1 MMSPPSCI
9 AQRRRR
15 RRALSIC
22 IYFSI
27 IAFIYHIMMMLYLA
41 HDLPDPISILSPQLQ
56 IKKKQQQQQQSS
68 LLSYEQHHSISRKLT
83 DQQIIEHPSSATH
96 KHENTHTHENIS
108 EENIEDIITDGETIA
123 AILQGDINFSEYLA
137 NSTTPT
143 TTKATTPRLR
153 FIPGQITNLT
163 KANILHYCYSNPDIY
178 AKHFPESIR
187 QVSTIS
193 DKYKL
198 VYLHL
203 PKSGSSTSR
212 YLLEHSLDGH
222 NAPLNPQGND
232 LDTRYLNYT
241 VFTFVREPLQ
251 RFYSQYDEVF
261 LRYAPW
267 MKRKRYFKHPYP
279 FIYTNI
285 TTLAEYRN
293 IYCPLE
299 LIPSYIREEKM
310 NNTQA
315 FILWR
320 TKQQTKEN
328 GTLALRFEQFVERYD
343 GLNPYDI
350 HLHLQVPHIS
360 NKYTGRPRRVD
371 EIYSTDSNNTIS
383 NWEYIV
389 KKHGRSL
396 PEEENESF
404 NARSAPRRF
413 KTSLVSNE
421 TKQKICRISAIDYCC
436 LNIALPTECSDIGIH
451 CSLDQ
456 NKLGF
461 QIQPWQHP
469 HEID

>member
-1 MMSPPSCI
+1 
-9 AQRRRR
+9 
-15 RRALSIC
+15 
-22 IYFSI
+22 
-27 IAFIYHIMMMLYLA
+27 MLYLA
-41 HDLPDPISILSPQLQ
+41 HDLPDPISNLSPQLP
-56 IKKKQQQQQQSS
+56 IKNKQQQQQQSS
-68 LLSYEQHHSISRKLT
+68 LLSYEHHSISRKLT
-83 DQQIIEHPSSATH
+83 DQQIIEHPS
-96 KHENTHTHENIS
+96 THTHENTS
-108 EENIEDIITDGETIA
+108 GENIEDIIITDGETIA

-143 TTKATTPRLR
+143 TTITKASTTPRLR
-153 FIPGQITNLT
+153 FMPGQITNTNLT
-163 KANILHYCYSNPDIY
+163 KANILHYCYSNPEIY
-178 AKHFPESIR
+178 AKHFPESTR

-203 PKSGSSTSR
+203 PKAGSSTSR

-222 NAPLNPQGND
+222 NAPLNAAGND
-232 LDTRYLNYT
+232 LDTRYVNYT

-299 LIPSYIREEKM
+299 LIPSYIREEKK
-310 NNTQA
+310 NDFRS

-328 GTLALRFEQFVERYD
+328 GTLALRFEQFVEKYD
-343 GLNPYDI
+343 SLSPWDV

-371 EIYSTDSNNTIS
+371 EIYTTDSNNTII
-383 NWEYIV
+383 NWDYIV
-389 KKHGRSL
+389 KKYGRSL
-396 PEEENESF
+396 PESNESF

-413 KTSLVSNE
+413 KTLLVSNE

-436 LNIALPTECSDIGIH
+436 LNIALPTECSDIEIY